1 MENNTRAGLRGVE
14 QTVQVEALS
23 GRELMTYDPEF
34 DTQMWTAFNKLSF
47 PDPLVQVQERQRLVS
62 YTEENL
68 GTMMGERYHVLLS
81 KQTYEIRDGQLYSPL
96 WKEPLL
102 KLFQRGQE
110 HRKKNGSTPDD
121 QERELAEVETFAATQ
136 TKLCDPNTPDKV
148 IIMEVSLPGK
158 KRPGK
163 KLSEYQHNFYDIYL
177 KKGKTVEYRRYSS
190 ALTPEETFAKV
201 VSLDPWYAVTERKDS
216 GFVPDDIYFKRNPIY
231 LDPASSS
238 HVTPEAI
245 HTFFHRDYDFM
256 GEEEF
261 SYILSACKGYID
273 AYIKIVSENPADR
286 QLRNLAYN
294 ALLNRADEVA
304 QTFRKA
310 KESGGLLVAYDKNW
324 ATIPTRDQLVTL
336 GTREVRE
343 TTTGCGTSGGMSLT
357 DLVERN
363 PVQDLVRSRW
373 SVLDVGILEY
383 SSDMGYTFEEPEE
396 GENCVMCGAHVSLG
410 PCGICEACDRRE
422 RYKLGQPLPVQ
433 VAA

>member
-1 MENNTRAGLRGVE
+1 MENNTRGAGTPE
-14 QTVQVEALS
+14 QSVHLEALS

-34 DTQMWTAFNKLSF
+34 DTQMYGSFHKLSF
-47 PDPLVQVQERQRLVS
+47 TDQLVREQEKQRLDA
-62 YTEENL
+62 YTEANL
-68 GTMMGERYHVLLS
+68 QTMLGERYHVLMS

-102 KLFQRGQE
+102 KLFQRGVE

-121 QERELAEVETFAATQ
+121 QEREQAEVESFATTQ
-136 TKLCDPNTPDKV
+136 TKLCTPNTPDKV
-148 IIMEVSLPGK
+148 IAIEVSLPGK
-158 KRPGK
+158 NRMGK
-163 KLSEYQHNFYDIYL
+163 KRSEYQHNFYDIYM

-201 VSLDPWYAVTERKDS
+201 VSLDPWYAISERKDPA
-216 GFVPDDIYFKRNPIY
+216 FLPDDIYFKRNPIY
-231 LDPASSS
+231 LDPMANS
-238 HVTPEAI
+238 HITPEAI

-261 SYILSACKGYID
+261 SYILSACKGYMD
-273 AYIKIVSENPADR
+273 AYIHIVSENPNDR
-286 QLRNLAYN
+286 HMRNLAYN

-310 KESGGLLVAYDKNW
+310 KEKGGLLLAYDRTW
-324 ATIPTRDQLVTL
+324 ATMPTKEQLYTL
-336 GTREVRE
+336 GTQQVRE

-383 SSDMGYTFEEPEE
+383 SSDLGYTFEEPEE
-396 GENCVMCGAHVSLG
+396 GENCIMCGAHVSLG

-422 RYKLGQPLPVQ
+422 RFKVGQPLPIQ
-433 VAA
+433 IAA